1 MFYPSKEPEIAH
13 MEFEMLDRMT
23 ISCPDSTATTND
35 YGCDTCCFCWKSV
48 ISGMLLLSPMAALA
62 FMILPGTLSSLK
74 GFQDSLLLKWK
85 HLFANISAALS
96 VFIIGSHTFS
106 P

>member
-1 MFYPSKEPEIAH
+1 MVYPSREPEMVH
-13 MEFEMLDRMT
+13 MEFEMPDMMAV
-23 ISCPDSTATTND
+23 SCPDSPAINND
-35 YGCDTCCFCWKSV
+35 YGWDMCCFCWKSFV
-48 ISGMLLLSPMAALA
+48 SGMLLLSPVAALA
-62 FMILPGTLSSLK
+62 FMILPGTLSSIK

-85 HLFANISAALS
+85 NLFPNITAALS